1 VGRLGLLVSMAS
13 MLVMASCHLA
23 DDKDPPKC
31 EEGSHPERDM
41 CIQDETEKL
50 FVVLN
55 AAATC
60 PTISP
65 ETITVKVNER
75 FQFENKE
82 ATQHTIRGTS
92 DGQVWVTVPP
102 NGLSLGMSIVKPGT
116 WKYKVSECGSVG
128 TVIVQ

>member
-1 VGRLGLLVSMAS
+1 VGRKVVLVSLFAI
-13 MLVMASCHLA
+13 ASCHLA
-23 DDKDPPKC
+23 DDQDPPKC
-31 EEGSHPERDM
+31 AEGSHPERDM
-41 CIQDETEKL
+41 CLQDETEKL

-65 ETITVKVNER
+65 DTITVKVNER
-75 FQFENKE
+75 FQFDNKD
-82 ATQHTIRGTS
+82 ANQHVIRGTS

-116 WKYKVSECGSVG
+116 WKYKVSDCGSTG
-128 TVIVQ
+128 TVVVQ